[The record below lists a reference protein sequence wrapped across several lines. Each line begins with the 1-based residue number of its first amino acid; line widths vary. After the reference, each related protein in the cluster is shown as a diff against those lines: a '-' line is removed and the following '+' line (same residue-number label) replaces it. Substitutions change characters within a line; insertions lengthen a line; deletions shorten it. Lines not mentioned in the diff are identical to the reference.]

1 MAALSI
7 FSAGPEMDVRIREK
21 VGALRGVIQRI
32 QPYAHHHEFFIAV
45 PDEKLQELL
54 DWRAMLLG
62 VERHIKAAVPFSTG
76 SSPSEPW
83 PRKVSP
89 SRSDATARERAPGGT
104 AFRPIAAQASSL
116 QSRDDKLTSSRV
128 TEVRA

>member
-1 MAALSI
+1 
-7 FSAGPEMDVRIREK
+7 MDVRIREK

-62 VERHIKAAVPFSTG
+62 VERHIKHEAAVPFSTG

-89 SRSDATARERAPGGT
+89 SRSDAAARERAGGLP
-104 AFRPIAAQASSL
+104 FDQWPHKPLHCNRVMISSQAPEL
-116 QSRDDKLTSSRV
+116 PKFALRN
-128 TEVRA
+128 